1 MWDLDPDRGYAV
13 REANT
18 EVATREGQ
26 GEWMSNVWHS
36 EEQSLPSVEM
46 PVSPLPVAVQTSS
59 RRERLVLFANKY
71 AGTLA
76 RLRGETPLEEY
87 ARQAG
92 FEPEVVYTKSSIHLR
107 RRLRERIAGGLRRV
121 VVAGGDG
128 TIHSAVQVLANSGV
142 ELGILPQGTA
152 NNFANALRL
161 PLDLPGAFQVL
172 AAGEARP
179 VSLGE
184 ADGEFFTEA
193 AGAGFFAEVLAL
205 GGAARRNKNPLRMAF
220 ATLRLMLEKRSHQLT
235 LELDGERVEE
245 HVLNVTVANSFF
257 VGLNLPIAPHA
268 SLTDDYLD
276 LVLID
281 PLIRREY
288 LPYYRAIRAQSHIT
302 LPKVRTLRAR
312 SIRINARHPLLVHVD
327 DRARKKTP
335 VNIRLVPE
343 GLLVVANWP
352 LDAVEGP
359 SPASRSR

>member
-1 MWDLDPDRGYAV
+1 MAEKERGDWMNIGG
-13 REANT
+13 REQQREQSPRI
-18 EVATREGQ
+18 EVARR
-26 GEWMSNVWHS
+26 
-36 EEQSLPSVEM
+36 
-46 PVSPLPVAVQTSS
+46 VQAPAQLGS

-71 AGTLA
+71 AGALS
-76 RLRGETPLEEY
+76 RLKGETSLEDH
-87 ARQAG
+87 ARRAG
-92 FEPEVVYTKSSIHLR
+92 FDPEIVYTNSSIHLR
-107 RRLRERIAGGLRRV
+107 RKLRERIAGGLRRV

-161 PLDLPGAFQVL
+161 PLDLPGAFEVL
-172 AAGEARP
+172 ATGNAGP

-205 GGAARRNKNPLRMAF
+205 GGAARRTKS
-220 ATLRLMLEKRSHQLT
+220 TLRVLYAALQLMLERRAHRLT
-235 LELDGERVEE
+235 LELDGERLEE
-245 HVLNVTVANSFF
+245 EVLNITVANSFF

-268 SLTDDYLD
+268 SLTDEYLD
-276 LVLID
+276 LVLIE

-288 LPYYRAIRAQSHIT
+288 YPYYRAIRAQTHMT
-302 LPKVRTLRAR
+302 LPKVRTMRAR
-312 SIRINARHPLLVHVD
+312 SIRITARKPVRVHVD

-352 LDAVEGP
+352 LDSAEGM
-359 SPASRSR
+359 SPVP